1 MGTALL
7 SSLLA
12 LACLRGARGNGESG
26 LRFKLYWAGMCFLVI
41 AFGAAYMKLLEWR
54 SPDEVSQFLPPY
66 PRSTVR
72 SRPPLA
78 IDGTRAW
85 IFETSDAPKAV
96 GEFYAA
102 IARSNGWPVKR
113 EFAPRIEVLVMRQPA
128 TITTILAA
136 PEHDKTE
143 ITFMVRAVSGAD

>member
-12 LACLRGARGNGESG
+12 LTCLRGARGNGESG

-41 AFGAAYMKLLEWR
+41 AFAAAYMKLLEWR
-54 SPDEVSQFLPPY
+54 SPDEVAQFLPPY
-66 PRSTVR
+66 PRATVR

-78 IDGTRAW
+78 IDGARSW

-96 GEFYAA
+96 GDFYAA

-113 EFAPRIEVLVMRQPA
+113 EFAPRLELLFMRQPA
-128 TITTILAA
+128 TVTTILATTG
-136 PEHDKTE
+136 HDKTE
-143 ITFMVRAVSGAD
+143 ITFMVRAVSSTE